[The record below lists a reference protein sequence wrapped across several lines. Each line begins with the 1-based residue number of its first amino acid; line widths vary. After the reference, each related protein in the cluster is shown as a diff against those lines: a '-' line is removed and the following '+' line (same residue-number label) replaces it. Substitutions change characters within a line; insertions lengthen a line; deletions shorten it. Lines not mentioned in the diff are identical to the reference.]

1 MDHFVDF
8 IKVSSTLL
16 KEFGEE
22 KIRYAV
28 IGGFALGFWGVT
40 RATIDM
46 DFLLLLEDADRADA
60 ILKKHGYTAI
70 FRTENVSRYQSEF
83 SSLGTI
89 DIIYSFRKISR
100 SMLARSVE
108 VSFAKDLAIVT
119 LIPEDII
126 GLKIQAIAND
136 AARTARDK
144 SDIHALLDAR
154 LKNGGQ
160 IDWPLLN
167 EYCSL
172 FDFNDLYEEL
182 RTNHDQAE

>member
-1 MDHFVDF
+1 VDF

-40 RATIDM
+40 RATVDM
-46 DFLLLLEDADRADA
+46 DFLLLLEDADRADK
-60 ILKKHGYTAI
+60 ILRKHRYTEV
-70 FRTENVSRYQSEF
+70 FRTENVSRYQSEI
-83 SSLGTI
+83 SDLGTI
-89 DIIYSFRKISR
+89 DIIYSFREISK

-108 VSFAKDLAIVT
+108 VSFADDLSIVT

-136 AARTARDK
+136 EDRSARDK
-144 SDIHALLDAR
+144 SDINALLDAR
-154 LKNGGQ
+154 NKSGEQ

-167 EYCSL
+167 EYCDL

-182 RTNHDQAE
+182 RTTHDQAK